1 MGSCISTASQLSLA
15 RNCSTTLSRI
25 GADAVH
31 LVDEGQPRHV
41 VAAHLAVD
49 RQRLGLHA
57 ADGAE
62 HQDRPV
68 EHAQAPLHLDG
79 EIDVA
84 GRVDQVDRGVVPL
97 DRAWRRW

>member
-1 MGSCISTASQLSLA
+1 M
-15 RNCSTTLSRI
+15 
-25 GADAVH
+25 
-31 LVDEGQPRHV
+31 

-62 HQDRPV
+62 HQHRPV
-68 EHAQAPLHLDG
+68 EHAEAPLHLDG

-84 GRVDQVDRGVVPL
+84 GRVDQVDRGVAPL
-97 DRAWRRW
+97 DLRGGAGDGDAAFLFQFHVVHGGAAAAASWTSCMRWIRPA